1 MNINNIINNTPD
13 VSDKKIILIMPP
25 DFGVYQVI
33 EQNLR
38 YMGFEQVTVI
48 SPLFRY
54 KTKDRILNFIQKS
67 LLGNKEYKKQLID
80 NYYTAE
86 VSQTLSSFAPKS
98 IDYAIVIRPDKLDLK
113 TIEKIHSTAHK
124 VVAYQW
130 DGLAR
135 FPKVFKVINQFE
147 RFFVFDLEDYH
158 RYRYQHPNL
167 LSCSNFYFDIPEES
181 IPVNKNEVLYVG
193 VYIKSRIESL
203 LKITKKL
210 SENQALTLNI
220 NLFIGRKKN
229 PFHYPHIT
237 FFSEGLNYAQYLTLT
252 KKAAVLLDI
261 KTVEHSGLS
270 FRIFE
275 AIKYGKKLITD
286 NVSVKQYDFY
296 HPNNFFVF
304 ENDNWDTLDDFL
316 KSEYVPISEEI
327 KQKYSFSNWVKYVLG
342 FESGSK

>member
-1 MNINNIINNTPD
+1 MNINKITDNTPD

-54 KTKDRILNFIQKS
+54 KTKDRILNFIQKTF
-67 LLGNKEYKKQLID
+67 LGNKDYKKQLID
-80 NYYTAE
+80 DYYTAE

-113 TIEKIHSTAHK
+113 TIEKIHNTAHK

-135 FPKVFKVINQFE
+135 FPKVFKVITHFQ

-158 RYRYQHPNL
+158 LYKDRYANL
-167 LSCSNFYFDIPEES
+167 LPCTNFYFDMPEES
-181 IPVNKNEVLYVG
+181 ISVNENEVLYVG
-193 VYIKSRIESL
+193 VYIKDRIQSL
-203 LKITKKL
+203 IRVVNAL
-210 SENQALTLNI
+210 SQYNLTLNI
-220 NLFIGRKKN
+220 NLFYGRKTP
-229 PFHYPHIT
+229 PFFHPHIT
-237 FFSEGLNYAQYLTLT
+237 FFSKGLNYAQYLTLT
-252 KKAAVLLDI
+252 KKATVLLDI
-261 KTVEHSGLS
+261 KTVDHNGLS

-275 AIKYGKKLITD
+275 AIKYQKKLITD
-286 NVSVKQYDFY
+286 NKSIKLYDFY
-296 HPNNFFVF
+296 HPNNFYVV
-304 ENDNWDTLDDFL
+304 ENDLFEGLSDFL
-316 KSEYVPISEEI
+316 ESDFIPLSEEI
-327 KQKYSFSNWVKYVLG
+327 KQKYSFSNWVKNIL
-342 FESGSK
+342 EI

>member
-1 MNINNIINNTPD
+1 MNINKITDNTPD

-25 DFGVYQVI
+25 DFGVYHVI

-38 YMGFEQVTVI
+38 HMGFEQVTVI

-80 NYYTAE
+80 TYYSAE
-86 VSQTLSSFAPKS
+86 VTQALSRFAPKS
-98 IDYAIVIRPDKLDLK
+98 IDYAIVIRSDKLDLK
-113 TIEKIHSTAHK
+113 TIEKIHNTAHK

-158 RYRYQHPNL
+158 RYRYQYPNL
-167 LSCSNFYFDIPEES
+167 LPCTNFYFDMPEES
-181 IPVNKNEVLYVG
+181 VSVNENEVLYVG
-193 VYIKSRIESL
+193 VYIKDRIQSL
-203 LKITKKL
+203 IRVVNAL
-210 SENQALTLNI
+210 SQYNLTLNI
-220 NLFIGRKKN
+220 NLFYGRKTP
-229 PFHYPHIT
+229 PFFHPHII
-237 FFSEGLNYAQYLTLT
+237 FFSKGLNYAQYLTLT

-261 KTVEHSGLS
+261 KTVDHNGLS

-275 AIKYGKKLITD
+275 AIKYQKKLITD
-286 NVSVKQYDFY
+286 NKSIKLYDFY
-296 HPNNFFVF
+296 HPNNFYVV
-304 ENDNWDTLDDFL
+304 ENDLFEGLSDFL
-316 KSEYVPISEEI
+316 ESDFIPLSEDI
-327 KQKYSFSNWVKYVLG
+327 KQKYSFSNWVEYALG
-342 FESGSK
+342 FKSGRE

>member
-1 MNINNIINNTPD
+1 MNINKITDNTPD

-38 YMGFEQVTVI
+38 YMGFEQVTLI

-54 KTKDRILNFIQKS
+54 KTKDRIHNFIQKTF
-67 LLGNKEYKKQLID
+67 LGNKDYKKQLID
-80 NYYTAE
+80 DYYTAE

-113 TIEKIHSTAHK
+113 TIEKIHNTAHK

-147 RFFVFDLEDYH
+147 RFFVFDLEDYYH
-158 RYRYQHPNL
+158 YRYQYPNL
-167 LSCSNFYFDIPEES
+167 LPCTNFYFDMPEES
-181 IPVNKNEVLYVG
+181 VSVNENEVLYVG
-193 VYIKSRIESL
+193 AYMKDRIQSL
-203 LKITKKL
+203 IRVVDAL
-210 SENQALTLNI
+210 SQYNLTLNI
-220 NLFIGRKKN
+220 NLFYGRKTS
-229 PFHYPHIT
+229 PFFHPHIT
-237 FFSEGLNYAQYLTLT
+237 FFSKGLNYAQYLTLT

-261 KTVEHSGLS
+261 KTIDHNGLS

-275 AIKYGKKLITD
+275 AIKYQKKLITD
-286 NVSVKQYDFY
+286 NKSIKLYDFY
-296 HPNNFFVF
+296 HSNNFYVV
-304 ENDNWDTLDDFL
+304 ENDSFEGLSDFL
-316 KSEYVPISEEI
+316 ESDFIPLSEDIR
-327 KQKYSFSNWVKYVLG
+327 QKYSFTNWVKNIL
-342 FESGSK
+342 EI

>member
-1 MNINNIINNTPD
+1 MNINKITDNTPD

-54 KTKDRILNFIQKS
+54 KTKDRILNFIQKTF
-67 LLGNKEYKKQLID
+67 LGNKDYKKQLID
-80 NYYTAE
+80 DYYTAE

-113 TIEKIHSTAHK
+113 TIEKIHNTAHK

-135 FPKVFKVINQFE
+135 FPKVFKIINQFE

-158 RYRYQHPNL
+158 LYKDRYPNL
-167 LSCSNFYFDIPEES
+167 LPCTNFYFDIPEEVVTLNS
-181 IPVNKNEVLYVG
+181 KEVLYVG
-193 VYIKSRIESL
+193 AYMKDRIQSL
-203 LKITKKL
+203 IRVVDAL
-210 SENQALTLNI
+210 SQYDLTLNI
-220 NLFIGRKKN
+220 NLFYGRKTP
-229 PFHYPHIT
+229 PFSHPHLS
-237 FFSEGLNYAQYLTLT
+237 FFSKGISYAENLKTT
-252 KKAAVLLDI
+252 KKAAILLDI
-261 KTVEHSGLS
+261 KTVEHNGLS

-327 KQKYSFSNWVKYVLG
+327 KQKYSFSNWVKYALQI
-342 FESGSK
+342 

>member
-1 MNINNIINNTPD
+1 MNINKITDNTPD

-25 DFGVYQVI
+25 DFGVYKVI

-54 KTKDRILNFIQKS
+54 KTKDRILNFIQKTF
-67 LLGNKEYKKQLID
+67 LGNKDYKKQLID
-80 NYYTAE
+80 DYYTAE

-113 TIEKIHSTAHK
+113 TIEKIHNTAHK

-147 RFFVFDLEDYH
+147 HFFVFDLEDYH

-193 VYIKSRIESL
+193 VYIKDRIQSL
-203 LKITKKL
+203 IRVVNTL
-210 SENQALTLNI
+210 SQYDLTLNI
-220 NLFIGRKKN
+220 NLFYGRKTP
-229 PFHYPHIT
+229 PFFHPHIT
-237 FFSEGLNYAQYLTLT
+237 FFSKGLNYAQYLTLT

-261 KTVEHSGLS
+261 KTIDHNGLS

-275 AIKYGKKLITD
+275 AIKYQKKLITD
-286 NVSVKQYDFY
+286 NKSIKLYDFY
-296 HPNNFFVF
+296 HPNNFYVV
-304 ENDNWDTLDDFL
+304 ENDLFEGLSDFL
-316 KSEYVPISEEI
+316 ESDFVPLSEDIR
-327 KQKYSFSNWVKYVLG
+327 QKYSFSNWVKNIL
-342 FESGSK
+342 EI

>member
-1 MNINNIINNTPD
+1 MNINKITDNTPNW
-13 VSDKKIILIMPP
+13 SDKKIILIMPP

-54 KTKDRILNFIQKS
+54 KTKDRILNFIQKTF
-67 LLGNKEYKKQLID
+67 LGNKDYKKQLID
-80 NYYTAE
+80 DYYTAE

-98 IDYAIVIRPDKLDLK
+98 IDYAIVIRPDKLNLK
-113 TIEKIHSTAHK
+113 TIEKIHNTVHK

-193 VYIKSRIESL
+193 AYMKDRIQSL
-203 LKITKKL
+203 IRVVDAL
-210 SENQALTLNI
+210 SQYNLTLNI
-220 NLFIGRKKN
+220 NLFYGRKT
-229 PFHYPHIT
+229 PPISHPHLSFI
-237 FFSEGLNYAQYLTLT
+237 SKGISYAQNLKIT
-252 KKAAVLLDI
+252 KKAAVILDI
-261 KTVEHSGLS
+261 KTVEHNGLS
-270 FRIFE
+270 LRIFE
-275 AIKYGKKLITD
+275 AIKYQKKLITD
-286 NVSVKQYDFY
+286 NKSIMQYDFY
-296 HPNNFFVF
+296 HPNNFYVI
-304 ENDNWDTLDDFL
+304 EDDHFQGLAAFL
-316 KSEYVPISEEI
+316 NSQYIPLAEEI
-327 KQKYSFSNWVKYVLG
+327 KQKYSFSNWLKYVLDIPLY
-342 FESGSK
+342 K